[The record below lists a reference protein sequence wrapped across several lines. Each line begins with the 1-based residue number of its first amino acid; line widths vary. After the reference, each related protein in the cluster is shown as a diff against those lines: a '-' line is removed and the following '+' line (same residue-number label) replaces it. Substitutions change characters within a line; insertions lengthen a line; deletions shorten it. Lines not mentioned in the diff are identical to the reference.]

1 MLAELIIAMLLA
13 ATPWVEL
20 LVVVPLGIGW
30 GIAPI
35 PLAIAVIIGNTVSL
49 LPVLWLYT
57 RWRDWRAARKA
68 RRENEPSDHRPADA
82 PTNAIARPDPVSD
95 SETSPTPVLDSPA
108 ASNDAAVEE
117 AAADAVRDDSE
128 IVASQEEF
136 STRRGARVRRLWQKY
151 GLPGVAFLAPLVTG
165 VHLAAGFA
173 LLAGATRRDV
183 FLWFTTSIIL
193 WTIGLTVVSALGMEG
208 LRLLWESLRLYFGS
222 E

>member
-30 GIAPI
+30 GVAPI
-35 PLAIAVIIGNTVSL
+35 PLAIAVMVGNTASL
-49 LPVLWLYT
+49 LPVLWLHT
-57 RWRDWRAARKA
+57 RWHDWRAARKA
-68 RRENEPSDHRPADA
+68 RREADQSNHRPPDLPA
-82 PTNAIARPDPVSD
+82 PQDPVSD
-95 SETSPTPVLDSPA
+95 PETAPVPARETPA
-108 ASNDAAVEE
+108 RSNDVSAEKAAGDVEREE
-117 AAADAVRDDSE
+117 ADLDAPE
-128 IVASQEEF
+128 EEF

-165 VHLAAGFA
+165 VHLAAAFA

-183 FLWFTTSIIL
+183 FLWFTASIIL
-193 WTIGLTVVSALGMEG
+193 WTIGLTVVSVLGLEG
-208 LRLLWESLRLYFGS
+208 LRLLAGS